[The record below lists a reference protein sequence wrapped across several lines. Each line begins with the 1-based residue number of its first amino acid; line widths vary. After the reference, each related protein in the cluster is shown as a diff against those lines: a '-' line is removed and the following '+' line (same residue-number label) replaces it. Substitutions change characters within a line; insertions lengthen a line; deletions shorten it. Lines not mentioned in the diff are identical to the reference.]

1 MIKINNIE
9 YKLKYTLSALF
20 IYERI
25 TGKSFKFEGL
35 YSEYLLFF
43 SILVANNENFTI
55 TFDEFIDICYEDP
68 KLFNEF
74 REWFVKE
81 LEQQALYRTEEDT
94 KEDETSDTKK
104 KN

>member
-1 MIKINNIE
+1 MIKIKDTE
-9 YKLKYTLSALF
+9 YKLKYTLRALF

-43 SILVANNENFTI
+43 STLVANNENFTMA
-55 TFDEFIDICYEDP
+55 FDEFIDICDEDP

-74 REWFVKE
+74 REWFIAE
-81 LEQQALYRTEEDT
+81 LEKQSLYRSEEDT

>member
-1 MIKINNIE
+1 MIKIKDIE
-9 YKLKYTLSALF
+9 YKLKYTLRALF

-55 TFDEFIDICYEDP
+55 TFDEFIDICDEDP
-68 KLFNEF
+68 KLFETF
-74 REWFVKE
+74 REWFIAE
-81 LEQQALYRTEEDT
+81 LEKQALYRTEEDN
-94 KEDETSDTKK
+94 KKDESSDTKK

>member
-9 YKLKYTLSALF
+9 YKLKYTLRALF

-43 SILVANNENFTI
+43 SILVANNENFEI
-55 TFDEFIDICYEDP
+55 TFDEFINICDEDP

-74 REWFVKE
+74 REWFIAE
-81 LEQQALYRTEEDT
+81 LEKQSIYKSEEDT
-94 KEDETSDTKK
+94 KEDEPSDTKK

>member
-1 MIKINNIE
+1 MIKIKDIE
-9 YKLKYTLSALF
+9 YKLKYTLRALF

-25 TGKSFKFEGL
+25 TGKSFQFEGL

-43 SILVANNENFTI
+43 STLVANNENFTI
-55 TFDEFIDICYEDP
+55 TFDEFIDICDEDP

-74 REWFVKE
+74 RKWLVSE
-81 LEQQALYRTEEDT
+81 LEKQSLYRSEEDN

>member
-9 YKLKYTLSALF
+9 YKLKYTLRALF

-43 SILVANNENFTI
+43 STLVANNENFTI
-55 TFDEFIDICYEDP
+55 TFDEFINICDEDP

-74 REWFVKE
+74 REWFIAE
-81 LEQQALYRTEEDT
+81 LEKQSIYKSEEDT

>member
-1 MIKINNIE
+1 MIKINDTE
-9 YKLKYTLSALF
+9 YKLKYTLRALF

-43 SILVANNENFTI
+43 SILVANNDNFDI
-55 TFDEFIDICYEDP
+55 TFDEFIDICDEDP
-68 KLFNEF
+68 KVFNDF

-81 LEQQALYRTEEDT
+81 LEKQALYRSEEDN
-94 KEDETSDTKK
+94 KEDDTSDTKK

>member
-1 MIKINNIE
+1 MIKINDIE
-9 YKLKYTLSALF
+9 YKLKYTLRALF

-43 SILVANNENFTI
+43 SVLVANNPEFTI
-55 TFDEFIDICYEDP
+55 TFDEFINICDEDP

-74 REWFVKE
+74 REWFIAE
-81 LEQQALYRTEEDT
+81 LEKQSLYRSEEDT
-94 KEDETSDTKK
+94 KEGETSDTKK

>member
-1 MIKINNIE
+1 MIKIKDTE
-9 YKLKYTLSALF
+9 YKSKYTLRALF

-43 SILVANNENFTI
+43 SILVANNENFEI
-55 TFDEFIDICYEDP
+55 TFDEFINICDEDP

-74 REWFVKE
+74 REWFIAE
-81 LEQQALYRTEEDT
+81 LQKQSIYKSEEDT

>member
-1 MIKINNIE
+1 MIKIKDTE
-9 YKLKYTLSALF
+9 YKLKYTLRALF

-55 TFDEFIDICYEDP
+55 TFDEFIDICDEDP
-68 KLFNEF
+68 KVFNEF
-74 REWFVKE
+74 REWFVAE
-81 LEQQALYRTEEDT
+81 LEKQSLYRSEEDT